1 MNEGSFVVM
10 CNMWLKVLVDDDDDD
25 DDDSDDHDHDSD
37 TQESTGL
44 LWWIRANTILINQM
58 TNQLYGILC

>member
-10 CNMWLKVLVDDDDDD
+10 CSTWLKALVDDDDDDDD
-25 DDDSDDHDHDSD
+25 DDDSDDRDCDSD

-44 LWWIRANTILINQM
+44 L
-58 TNQLYGILC
+58 

>member
-10 CNMWLKVLVDDDDDD
+10 CSMWLKVLVDDDDDD
-25 DDDSDDHDHDSD
+25 DDDDDSDDSNDHDYEND

-44 LWWIRANTILINQM
+44 I
-58 TNQLYGILC
+58 

>member
-10 CNMWLKVLVDDDDDD
+10 CSTWLKALVDDDDDVND
-25 DDDSDDHDHDSD
+25 YYSD

-44 LWWIRANTILINQM
+44 F
-58 TNQLYGILC
+58 

>member
-10 CNMWLKVLVDDDDDD
+10 CSTWLKAVVDDDDNDDDDDD
-25 DDDSDDHDHDSD
+25 IDDHDYDSD

-44 LWWIRANTILINQM
+44 L
-58 TNQLYGILC
+58 

>member
-10 CNMWLKVLVDDDDDD
+10 CSTWLKALVDDDNDDD
-25 DDDSDDHDHDSD
+25 DDDSDDHDYDSD

-44 LWWIRANTILINQM
+44 L
-58 TNQLYGILC
+58 

>member
-10 CNMWLKVLVDDDDDD
+10 CSTWLNALVDE
-25 DDDSDDHDHDSD
+25 DDHDYDSD

-44 LWWIRANTILINQM
+44 LQRIRANTTLINQL
-58 TNQLYGILC
+58 TNELYGIHC

>member
-10 CNMWLKVLVDDDDDD
+10 CNTWLKALVDDN
-25 DDDSDDHDHDSD
+25 DDDSDNDDHDYDSD

-44 LWWIRANTILINQM
+44 F
-58 TNQLYGILC
+58 